1 MRIPRLK
8 SSRKGVA
15 GIIAAV
21 LLFAMLF
28 TVGAG
33 YFLYV
38 TQANTVYTNALLTR
52 AGGIS
57 SQAEEALTLTSGLTS
72 GGHIDVY
79 VNNTGGIG
87 VNITS
92 LYLLS
97 PSGSTLEC
105 LGVGLPAGCT
115 NGAPFPMLINVGG
128 GSGTIDTGYPP
139 ASGDIYTIKLVTQ
152 RGTVFSTTYPTAA
165 TSLAARALS
174 SGAIGDLY
182 LSLGTYAYFA
192 VLSNSSSDCPTSGSA
207 VSGGTSSGYC
217 LEAPQVSGCTSIGI
231 GCSAYVVPHNFAP
244 DIAFSVE
251 VTNLNPNQLTITLD
265 PYSLINQVIEHG
277 SGAVK
282 YQIWYVV
289 SNDSSNVIL
298 STYTPISLAY
308 DKPTVVVFA
317 ALNAMSSGTPFAGE
331 GLPTMA
337 EYSTAPVF
345 IVSHGWKGLSMP
357 QPESAANYGQ
367 NSPYV
372 TTLYD

>member
-1 MRIPRLK
+1 M
-8 SSRKGVA
+8 
-15 GIIAAV
+15 
-21 LLFAMLF
+21 FTMLF

-38 TQANTVYTNALLTR
+38 NQANTVYTKALLAR

-57 SQAEEALTLTSGLTS
+57 SQAEEALSLATGLTP
-72 GGHIDVY
+72 GGHISVY
-79 VNNTGGIG
+79 ANNTGGIG

-92 LYLLS
+92 LYLLG
-97 PSGSTLEC
+97 PSGATLEC
-105 LGVGLPAGCT
+105 MGVGLPGGCA
-115 NGAPFPMLINVGG
+115 NGAPFPLWVNVGG
-128 GSGTIDTGYPP
+128 GSGVIDTGYAPV
-139 ASGDIYTIKLVTQ
+139 SGDMYTIKVVTQ
-152 RGTVFSTTYPTAA
+152 RGSVFSATYPAAA

-192 VLSNSSSDCPTSGSA
+192 VSSINCPASGSLVA
-207 VSGGTSSGYC
+207 DGTSSGYC
-217 LEAPQVSGCTSIGI
+217 LETPQVSGCTRVGI
-231 GCSAYVVPHNFAP
+231 GCSAFVIPYNFGP
-244 DIAFSVE
+244 PIAFSVE

-298 STYTPISLAY
+298 STYTPLSLVY
-308 DKPTVVVFA
+308 DKPTVIVFA

-331 GLPTMA
+331 GLPAMA

-357 QPESAANYGQ
+357 QPESTANYGQ

-372 TTLYD
+372 TTLYI